1 MLKLQ
6 GNTVLIEDG
15 NFERGMRRFKKKV
28 QNSGLLQELRDRETY
43 IKPTTA
49 RKKAKSQAKN
59 RWKKKLQSESL
70 PKKLY

>member
-43 IKPTTA
+43 VKPTTRRKIRAAQA
-49 RKKAKSQAKN
+49 RSRWRKYLSSQNLPTKS
-59 RWKKKLQSESL
+59 
-70 PKKLY
+70 Y